1 MAIVGQ
7 CGLSL
12 SLSLCQDVFCL
23 FSYLCLFVKMF
34 FFPFY
39 RSLSL
44 CQDVFYFLISSLC
57 QDGEEDGEMETVA
70 AKMSSDRSC
79 QVGQKT
85 KRPN

>member
-1 MAIVGQ
+1 MPMAEMSGNRWSVW
-7 CGLSL
+7 LVVVFVFFPFSL
-12 SLSLCQDVFCL
+12 SLSLC
-23 FSYLCLFVKMF
+23 
-34 FFPFY
+34 P
-39 RSLSL
+39 
-44 CQDVFYFLISSLC
+44 DVFYFLISSLC

>member
-1 MAIVGQ
+1 MPIAHGKNERQ
-7 CGLSL
+7 SL
-12 SLSLCQDVFCL
+12 VSVACRCLCH
-23 FSYLCLFVKMF
+23 FVKMF
-34 FFPFY
+34 FFFI
-39 RSLSL
+39 SIFVFLSR
-44 CQDVFYFLISSLC
+44 CFYFLISSLC